1 MSKHKPGRKD
11 SGTYPLLLIEPLE
24 ARQLLSS
31 SATEIVSPS
40 LIINADAKSSASTIA
55 GYTPAEIE
63 TAYGISSIKFDG
75 VTGNG
80 AGQTI
85 AIVDAYSDPNI
96 SSDLA
101 VFDKEFDLAAP
112 PSFTQESAKG
122 STTKLP
128 AENADWDEEIS
139 LDVEWAHAI
148 APDAKIV
155 LVDASSDSMSSL
167 MAAVEY
173 ARTITSVSVISMS
186 WGGSEFSGETA
197 YDQYFTTPAGHINIT
212 FVAASGDDGAAGG
225 ADYPAASPNVVSV
238 GGTTLSLNSTGTI
251 ESETAWSDS
260 EGGVSSYESTPS
272 YQSGVSSSGRST
284 PDVSYDA
291 DPDTGFAVYDSV
303 SDDGYVGWQEVG
315 GTSAGTPQWSALIA
329 IADQGRAKN
338 GLGTLSS
345 TQTLDELYGIY
356 ANSTDYAADFNDI
369 TSGSSVLSE
378 GGGFGGGFGGPFGG
392 GPFGGRFGGRG
403 QTVEVSA
410 TTGYDTLTGLGT
422 PKAASL
428 VETLAV
434 VKLSSSATTSAVATN
449 AKVSKTTKAT
459 DFSPAIEYERVASV
473 FNVQVAQGSSLFP
486 LQRDQSNIEVDI
498 TAGSTAAATGSVP
511 KQGEATPS
519 GASHPEFL
527 VDGGQSTAVAAAGP
541 NGPAVESL
549 IARASESASHLVTGV
564 ALDAARL
571 GADATVAME
580 DGLKLPNLFSDV
592 TVAQGFRRALDEFTR
607 AAPVL
612 AVPQRRS
619 SASSTLLNVATAA
632 AEAVWIGYWYAK
644 RKKTADGETVF
655 SDEPMT

>member
-1 MSKHKPGRKD
+1 MPIRIVGKKYSVNHGF
-11 SGTYPLLLIEPLE
+11 LLIEPLE
-24 ARQLLSS
+24 SRQLLSS

-40 LIINADAKSSASTIA
+40 LIIDAAAKSSASTIA

-63 TAYGISSIKFDG
+63 SAYGISSIKFDG

-96 SSDLA
+96 ASDLS
-101 VFDKEFDLAAP
+101 VFDKEFGLAAA

-128 AENADWDEEIS
+128 AENADWDSEIS

-197 YDQYFTTPAGHINIT
+197 YDQYFTTPTGHIGIT

-225 ADYPAASPNVVSV
+225 ADYPAASPNVLSV
-238 GGTTLSLNSTGTI
+238 GGTTLSLSSTGTI

-260 EGGVSSYESTPS
+260 EGGVSGYESTPS

-291 DPDTGFAVYDSV
+291 NPDTGFAVYDSV

-329 IADQGRAKN
+329 IADQGRVKN
-338 GLGTLSS
+338 GLSTLTT
-345 TQTLDELYGIY
+345 TQTLDELYGVY
-356 ANSTDYAADFNDI
+356 ANSTSYAADFNDI

-378 GGGFGGGFGGPFGG
+378 GGGG
-392 GPFGGRFGGRG
+392 FGGRFRRP
-403 QTVEVSA
+403 VW
-410 TTGYDTLTGLGT
+410 
-422 PKAASL
+422 
-428 VETLAV
+428 
-434 VKLSSSATTSAVATN
+434 
-449 AKVSKTTKAT
+449 
-459 DFSPAIEYERVASV
+459 RWSV
-473 FNVQVAQGSSLFP
+473 
-486 LQRDQSNIEVDI
+486 
-498 TAGSTAAATGSVP
+498 
-511 KQGEATPS
+511 
-519 GASHPEFL
+519 
-527 VDGGQSTAVAAAGP
+527 
-541 NGPAVESL
+541 
-549 IARASESASHLVTGV
+549 
-564 ALDAARL
+564 
-571 GADATVAME
+571 
-580 DGLKLPNLFSDV
+580 
-592 TVAQGFRRALDEFTR
+592 RRAL
-607 AAPVL
+607 
-612 AVPQRRS
+612 RRPR
-619 SASSTLLNVATAA
+619 TDHRGFGDNR
-632 AEAVWIGYWYAK
+632 I
-644 RKKTADGETVF
+644 
-655 SDEPMT
+655 